1 MQTSTLQIRDRLL
14 AGLDKEYNVVNMD
27 IVVDVLSQLETLT
40 ITKEALEATRLG
52 KHVNELRRKAQHRH
66 LATRAKS
73 LVKKWRELLLP
84 PTQNRTPPIPTIGEP
99 PPGGGHVGMNGG
111 SKSLVN
117 GNGTTVNKRESSYVN
132 RPSSRLTSPATN
144 AIQGHH
150 NNKSIL
156 SPGLRTGVSS
166 SLPSSTSTSPG
177 LSRPTTP
184 LNKHSPPPASIASH
198 PASPPLMPMHQQTSL
213 YGGESVPR
221 HNAANKRLRKE
232 MEQHDS
238 DIKTSL
244 FDVIDG
250 RNNGSS
256 KPPPSKRSK
265 PNGVV
270 SNNQNTSE
278 FLLQNHRDI
287 PINNSFSSPS
297 LQNCDT
303 HSTKATVIPPNRF
316 ASSVNGSALLPG
328 TATVPESSSTSTH
341 SVSPQGSS
349 LSPPV
354 NAVIDTPIS
363 SSNSAKPPP
372 GKRKTRA
379 QRRSED
385 ERRDDILKQQMQS
398 ATRSGIL
405 SKVRTTQELVKE
417 LNHSRLSS
425 PSLPNARHEPTSHVT
440 DVTQLNETKTE
451 LMNRFFDSQ
460 THSTTTNTA
469 AENNVLSPPDS
480 IEARRPTS
488 PDALVNNRS
497 QRSSSMSRSESATP
511 IDGGVGPTHDLV
523 SDGGKETA
531 EDVIA
536 RLPPIDKVAI
546 LAEMEQEILEEEEE
560 QEEDIEG
567 LIPVKKHE
575 IEITEEMI
583 NNYNK
588 QVENVN
594 GNFGYDGEFREW
606 HEVVSKTSAEGDL
619 LHILPYSVID

>member
-1 MQTSTLQIRDRLL
+1 M
-14 AGLDKEYNVVNMD
+14 
-27 IVVDVLSQLETLT
+27 
-40 ITKEALEATRLG
+40 
-52 KHVNELRRKAQHRH
+52 NELRRKAQDRH

-99 PPGGGHVGMNGG
+99 PPGGGGGHATMNGG
-111 SKSLVN
+111 SKSIVN
-117 GNGTTVNKRESSYVN
+117 GNGTTTVHNRESSYGN
-132 RPSSRLTSPATN
+132 RPSSRLTSPA
-144 AIQGHH
+144 IQGGHH

-184 LNKHSPPPASIASH
+184 LNKHSPPSAAIASH
-198 PASPPLMPMHQQTSL
+198 PASPPLMPIHQQSSF

-232 MEQHDS
+232 MEQNDS

-244 FDVIDG
+244 FDVVDG
-250 RNNGSS
+250 HNNGST
-256 KPPPSKRSK
+256 KLPPSKRSK

-278 FLLQNHRDI
+278 FLLQNHRD
-287 PINNSFSSPS
+287 NNITNSMSSPP

-303 HSTKATVIPPNRF
+303 YSTRAAAVPPNRF
-316 ASSVNGSALLPG
+316 ASSGNGSGLLTG
-328 TATVPESSSTSTH
+328 TTNVPESSTASTP

-354 NAVIDTPIS
+354 NVVIDTPIS
-363 SSNSAKPPP
+363 SSNSAKPAP
-372 GKRKTRA
+372 GKRRTRA
-379 QRRSED
+379 QRSED

-405 SKVRTTQELVKE
+405 SKVRTTQELVQE

-425 PSLPNARHEPTSHVT
+425 PSLPNTRHEPVTSHVT

-460 THSTTTNTA
+460 THTTNTTNTA
-469 AENNVLSPPDS
+469 VDNNVLSPPDS
-480 IEARRPTS
+480 IEAGRPTS

-511 IDGGVGPTHDLV
+511 INGGIGPTHDLV
-523 SDGGKETA
+523 SDSGKETA

-546 LAEMEQEILEEEEE
+546 LAEMEQEILEEDNE

-567 LIPVKKHE
+567 LIPVKKQE
-575 IEITEEMI
+575 VEITEEMI

-588 QVENVN
+588 QIENIN

>member
-27 IVVDVLSQLETLT
+27 IVVEVLSQLETLS

-52 KHVNELRRKAQHRH
+52 KHVNELRRKAKDRH

-84 PTQNRTPPIPTIGEP
+84 QTQNRTPPIPTIGEP
-99 PPGGGHVGMNGG
+99 PPGGGHATMNGG

-117 GNGTTVNKRESSYVN
+117 GNNGTTVNNRESSYVN

-144 AIQGHH
+144 AIQGHP

-184 LNKHSPPPASIASH
+184 LNKHSPPPASTASH
-198 PASPPLMPMHQQTSL
+198 PASPNLMPAHQENNL

-232 MEQHDS
+232 MDHGIEHKS
-238 DIKTSL
+238 SL
-244 FDVIDG
+244 FDLVDG
-250 RNNGSS
+250 RNDGS
-256 KPPPSKRSK
+256 KPPSSKRSR
-265 PNGVV
+265 PNGIV

-278 FLLQNHRDI
+278 FLLKNHKEI
-287 PINNSFSSPS
+287 AINNSLSSPP
-297 LQNCDT
+297 LQNCDN
-303 HSTKATVIPPNRF
+303 HSTKAAVVPPGKYT
-316 ASSVNGSALLPG
+316 SNGSNGSILLQG
-328 TATVPESSSTSTH
+328 SNNVVESSAASTPSG
-341 SVSPQGSS
+341 SPQGSS

-354 NAVIDTPIS
+354 NTVIETPIS
-363 SSNSAKPPP
+363 SNNSAKPPP
-372 GKRKTRA
+372 GKRKTRG

-385 ERRDDILKQQMQS
+385 ERHDDILKQQMQS

-405 SKVRTTQELVKE
+405 SKVRTTQELVQE
-417 LNHSRLSS
+417 LTHSRLSS
-425 PSLPNARHEPTSHVT
+425 PSLTSARHESANLVS

-460 THSTTTNTA
+460 THPANTITSA
-469 AENNVLSPPDS
+469 DTVLSPPDS
-480 IEARRPTS
+480 LEAGRPNS
-488 PDALVNNRS
+488 PDALLNNRS
-497 QRSSSMSRSESATP
+497 QRSSSLSRSESATP
-511 IDGGVGPTHDLV
+511 VDGGVASTADLTTG
-523 SDGGKETA
+523 DGTKECA

-536 RLPPIDKVAI
+536 RLPPIDRASI
-546 LAEMEQEILEEEEE
+546 LAEMEREISQEEEEEE
-560 QEEDIEG
+560 QDIEG
-567 LIPVKKHE
+567 LIPVKKQE
-575 IEITEEMI
+575 VEITEEMVEK
-583 NNYNK
+583 YNK
-588 QVENVN
+588 QIENIN
-594 GNFGYDGEFREW
+594 GNFGFDGEFREW
-606 HEVVSKTSAEGDL
+606 HEVVSKPTAEGDL

>member
-27 IVVDVLSQLETLT
+27 IVVEVLSQLETLT

-52 KHVNELRRKAQHRH
+52 KHVNELRRKAQDRH

-117 GNGTTVNKRESSYVN
+117 GNGATVNNRESSYVS

-144 AIQGHH
+144 AIQGHP

-177 LSRPTTP
+177 ISRPTTP
-184 LNKHSPPPASIASH
+184 LNKHSPPPAATASH
-198 PASPPLMPMHQQTSL
+198 PASPPLMPAHQQSSL

-221 HNAANKRLRKE
+221 HNAANKRLRKD
-232 MEQHDS
+232 MDHDI
-238 DIKTSL
+238 DLTKTSL
-244 FDVIDG
+244 FDVVDG
-250 RNNGSS
+250 HSNNGSN
-256 KPPPSKRSK
+256 PPPSKRSR
-265 PNGVV
+265 PNGIV

-278 FLLQNHRDI
+278 FLLNNHRDTSI
-287 PINNSFSSPS
+287 SNSLSSPP
-297 LQNCDT
+297 LQNCDN
-303 HSTKATVIPPNRF
+303 HSAKAAVIPSNRF
-316 ASSVNGSALLPG
+316 TSSGNGTTHLTG
-328 TATVPESSSTSTH
+328 TANIHESSTASTP

-354 NAVIDTPIS
+354 NAVIDTPLS
-363 SSNSAKPPP
+363 SNNSAKPLP

-405 SKVRTTQELVKE
+405 SKVRTTQELVQE

-425 PSLPNARHEPTSHVT
+425 PSLTHARHEPSNLVT

-460 THSTTTNTA
+460 NHSTNANTTTDT
-469 AENNVLSPPDS
+469 VLSPPDS
-480 IEARRPTS
+480 LEAGRPTS
-488 PDALVNNRS
+488 PDALANNRS
-497 QRSSSMSRSESATP
+497 QRSSSLSRSESATP
-511 IDGGVGPTHDLV
+511 IDGEVAPTHDMV
-523 SDGGKETA
+523 SDGGRETA

-536 RLPPIDKVAI
+536 RLPPIDTAAI
-546 LAEMEQEILEEEEE
+546 LAEMEQEVFNEEEEE
-560 QEEDIEG
+560 DEDIEG
-567 LIPVKKHE
+567 LIPVKKQE
-575 IEITEEMI
+575 IEITEEMVEK
-583 NNYNK
+583 YNA
-588 QVENVN
+588 QIENIN
-594 GNFGYDGEFREW
+594 GNFGFDGEFKEW
-606 HEVVSKTSAEGDL
+606 HEVVSKPSAEGDL